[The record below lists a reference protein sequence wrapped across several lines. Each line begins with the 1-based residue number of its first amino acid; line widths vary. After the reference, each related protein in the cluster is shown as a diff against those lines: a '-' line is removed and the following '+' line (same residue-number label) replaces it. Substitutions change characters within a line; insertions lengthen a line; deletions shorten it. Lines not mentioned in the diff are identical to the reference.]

1 MLRQAEER
9 DMKKIAGAL
18 GGLALSAGAAS
29 AGDIER
35 STQSVGILFEEG
47 RYVELT
53 YGFVKPDVSG
63 NIPNTPFQSGN
74 MAGNFSTWSLA
85 YKQALGSNM
94 DIALVLDQPIGADVD
109 YPGGIYPLA
118 GTTAELRS
126 NAVTALLRYKF
137 DNDVSLY
144 GGLRAQSVKGKA
156 NILFDIYQEGS
167 YVATTDY
174 NLETNTD
181 YAFGYVVGVAWE
193 KPEIAARVAL
203 TYNSAIDHT
212 LEADETGTNA
222 VFGDR
227 AGVSEFDTTVPQ
239 SVNLE
244 FQTGIAPDTLL
255 FGSVRWVD
263 WTEFLID
270 PEIYQYYFPGIPLV
284 AYESDR
290 WTYTLGLGRRFTEK
304 WSGAVTVSYEPKTGD
319 DTGNLG
325 PNDGFRSI
333 GIGATYTHENMK
345 ITGGIRYV
353 ELGSANTR
361 GVGAKFDDNEA
372 LAAGI
377 RVGFTF

>member
-1 MLRQAEER
+1 MP
-9 DMKKIAGAL
+9 MKIWTMAL
-18 GGLALSAGAAS
+18 GGLALGAGAAA

-35 STQSVGILFEEG
+35 SQQSVGILFEEG
-47 RYVELT
+47 RYAEFTFGAVN
-53 YGFVKPDVSG
+53 PDVSG
-63 NIPNTPFQSGN
+63 SVGGIGSGN
-74 MAGNFSTWSLA
+74 MAGNFNTWSLG
-85 YKQALGSNM
+85 YKQPLGANM
-94 DIALVLDQPIGADVD
+94 DLALILDQPIGADVD
-109 YPGGIYPLA
+109 YPDEGLYPLA

-126 NAVTALLRYKF
+126 NAITALLRYKF
-137 DNDVSLY
+137 QNNVSLY
-144 GGLRAQSVKGKA
+144 GGLRAQSVEGKA
-156 NILFDIYQEGS
+156 HILFDIYQNGT
-167 YVATTDY
+167 YIATTDY
-174 NLETNTD
+174 NLETNRD
-181 YAFGYVVGVAWE
+181 WSLGYVLGVAWE

-212 LEADETGTNA
+212 LEGDETGTNPI
-222 VFGDR
+222 FGDR
-227 AGVSEFDTTVPQ
+227 SGESDFDTTVPQ
-239 SVNLE
+239 SLNLE
-244 FQTGIAPDTLL
+244 FQTGIAEDTLL

-290 WTYTLGLGRRFTEK
+290 WTYTLGVGRRFNEQ
-304 WSGAVTVSYEPKTGD
+304 WSGAVTVSYEPQTGD

-353 ELGSANTR
+353 ELGNATTR
-361 GVGAKFDDNEA
+361 GVGAEFDDNNA